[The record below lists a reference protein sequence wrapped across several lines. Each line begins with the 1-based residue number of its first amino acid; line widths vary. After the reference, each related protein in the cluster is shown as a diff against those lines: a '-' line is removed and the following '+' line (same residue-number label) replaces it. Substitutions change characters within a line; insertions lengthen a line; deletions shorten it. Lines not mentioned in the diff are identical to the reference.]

1 MTITQLIRLI
11 LKNWALIALFPLML
25 AGAVLYLSQKE
36 AKEYETSGLV
46 YTSLAGSK
54 TGSVGESVRMDYYTS
69 NNMFD
74 NMILLV
80 RSRETIENASLKLMA
95 YHISLS
101 EPDPAIISVER
112 YEDLKNS
119 LGDQLWNE
127 LTMKGDPEATH
138 KKLLERHRETP
149 IPTVS
154 YLLRESPTYGVFN
167 ITSRLRVLRRNSSDM
182 MELVYRTND
191 PGICKMTLEFIIEIF
206 MKSYSGL
213 KEKENTNAIKYFE
226 EQLRIAKEK
235 LDDAEARIKS
245 FISANNI
252 LNFYE
257 QGKYLDI
264 ALLEQEKDEEIA
276 SRTKAGTESN
286 LEKIEELFEIYT
298 TRSKIIDEMIGLQKL
313 LIAKNNE
320 LEGLSIKPTENAEK
334 IRWLKADI
342 AEIQKEIGLRSTSIF
357 EVSNSKEGVP
367 RNTVLN
373 EWLKLK
379 IEYEQ
384 QLSSLEVMKDRK
396 RYLSNKISAFA
407 PLGAELKKL
416 EREVSVNEGQY
427 LSILHGLNMAYLKK
441 YDLEMSS
448 NQQVIDAP
456 YFPTNPLPSKKKIM
470 VLGSYM
476 AGLFLVLSLIIARKL
491 LDDKI
496 NTPIRANKFSGLS
509 SVGLFPAFN
518 KLKKSVL
525 KEDLKRNLSD
535 QMMGQI
541 LIATNNIESPDGKI
555 KILVYSHFPQEGKT
569 FVAKAI
575 AENFISMGKKTR
587 LIYPFDFLENVDLSE
602 ELTKL
607 ILPED
612 LNYNSIETIHQIPN
626 YDDGNSYDA
635 EVIICPESTLISLPV
650 GLFKS
655 IHLAVLVIDA
665 GRKWTT
671 FDDKL
676 MSLLTLIN
684 PLRSNFI
691 LNKMKSEDLKDTY
704 GALPKK
710 SSKKKT
716 AKG

>member
-1 MTITQLIRLI
+1 MTITQLIRLL

-36 AKEYETSGLV
+36 AKEYETSGLI

-80 RSRETIENASLKLMA
+80 RSREIIEKASLKLMA
-95 YHISLS
+95 YHISLT
-101 EPDPAIISVER
+101 EPSPAIISQER
-112 YEDLKNS
+112 FEDLKNS
-119 LGDQLWNE
+119 LGDQLWSE
-127 LTMKGDPEATH
+127 LAVKGDPDATL
-138 KKLLERHRETP
+138 KKLLDRHRETP
-149 IPTVS
+149 IPTVT
-154 YLLRESPTYGVFN
+154 YLLRESPTYGIFN
-167 ITSRLRVLRRNSSDM
+167 ITSRLRVIRRNSSDM
-182 MELVYRTND
+182 MELVYKAND
-191 PGICKMTLEFIIEIF
+191 PGICKMTLDFIIEIF

-226 EQLRIAKEK
+226 EQLKIAKEK

-245 FISANNI
+245 FISVNNI

-286 LEKIEELFEIYT
+286 LEKIEELFQIYT

-313 LIAKNNE
+313 LITKNNE
-320 LEGLSIKPTENAEK
+320 LEGLSIKPIENAEK
-334 IRWLKADI
+334 IRWLKTDI
-342 AEIQKEIGLRSTSIF
+342 SEIQKEIAMRSSSIF

-448 NQQVIDAP
+448 NQQIIDAP
-456 YFPTNPLPSKKKIM
+456 YFPASPLPSKKKIM
-470 VLGSYM
+470 VLGAYM
-476 AGLFLVLSLIIARKL
+476 AGFFLVTSLIIARKF

-496 NTPIRANKFSGLS
+496 NTPQRANKFSGLN

-518 KLKKSVL
+518 KLKKSVSKDEL
-525 KEDLKRNLSD
+525 MRNLSD
-535 QMMGQI
+535 QMIGQI
-541 LIATNNIESPDGKI
+541 LITINSLEI
-555 KILVYSHFPQEGKT
+555 QEGKT
-569 FVAKAI
+569 KILIYSHYPREGKTFI
-575 AENFISMGKKTR
+575 AQTLVEAFSNMGKTTR
-587 LIYPFDFLENVDLSE
+587 LICPSSYTENV
-602 ELTKL
+602 KL
-607 ILPED
+607 DKEVSMLVLQED
-612 LNYNSIETIHQIPN
+612 LRFNSIDIIEQVPN
-626 YDDGNSYDA
+626 YQDGNSYDY
-635 EVIICPESTLISLPV
+635 EVILCPESSLVSLPV

-655 IHLAVLVIDA
+655 IHLAVLVINA
-665 GRKWTT
+665 GRKWTA

-676 MSLLTLIN
+676 ISLLTMIN
-684 PLRSNFI
+684 PSRSNFI
-691 LNKMKSEDLKDTY
+691 LNKMTSDDLADTY

-710 SSKKKT
+710 SSKKT
-716 AKG
+716 